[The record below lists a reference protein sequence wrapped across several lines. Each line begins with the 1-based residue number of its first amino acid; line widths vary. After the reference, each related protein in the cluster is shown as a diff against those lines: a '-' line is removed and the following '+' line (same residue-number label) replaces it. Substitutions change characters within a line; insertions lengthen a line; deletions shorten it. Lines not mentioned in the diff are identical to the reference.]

1 MTYKITRL
9 TGRIYD
15 AQDQEVPRDDRDDA
29 YLAYVLWLSGDR
41 APVVIDEPE
50 QVSSPAQV
58 LEQARAAGRL
68 IADGFM
74 AQALAGGVN
83 ADPAQVSAL
92 YDWFTPLRLRLLDGV
107 LHGALTEVFRLKA
120 TDPAARP
127 HPVLASDEV
136 LDSIKAQIE
145 GVLL

>member
-1 MTYKITRL
+1 MYKITRL

-15 AQDQEVPRDDRDDA
+15 AQDQEVPRDDRDDRW
-29 YLAYVLWLSGDR
+29 LAYVLWLSGDR
-41 APVVIDEPE
+41 TPGVIDEPE
-50 QVSSPAQV
+50 QAPDPAQV

-107 LHGALTEVFRLKA
+107 LHGALAEVNRLQA
-120 TDPAARP
+120 TDPATRP
-127 HPVLASDEV
+127 HPALASNEV
-136 LDSIKAQIE
+136 LDGIAAQIE
-145 GVLL
+145 GALL